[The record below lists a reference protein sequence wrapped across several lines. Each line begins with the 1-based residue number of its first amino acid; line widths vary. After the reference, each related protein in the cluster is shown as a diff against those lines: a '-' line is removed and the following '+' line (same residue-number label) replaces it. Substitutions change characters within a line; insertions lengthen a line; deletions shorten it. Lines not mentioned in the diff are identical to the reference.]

1 MSNEIKAEDLIV
13 TERDGTRRIDH
24 ELLKEVGLF
33 NLPKPVLRSALMVY
47 YENARRQDQEA
58 AQTVRTLINLTNA
71 IEKFPREVAVNFTR
85 GPAYH
90 RNMKLLAR
98 YSR

>member
-13 TERDGTRRIDH
+13 TAQDGTRRVDH

-47 YENARRQDQEA
+47 YENAKRQNQQA
-58 AQTVRTLINLTNA
+58 AQTVRTLINITNA
-71 IEKFPREVAVNFTR
+71 IERFPKEIAVNFTR

-90 RNMKLLAR
+90 RNMKLLGR
-98 YSR
+98 FSR

>member
-13 TERDGTRRIDH
+13 TEGDGTRRIDH
-24 ELLKEVGLF
+24 ELMKEIGLF
-33 NLPKPVLRSALMVY
+33 NLPKAVLRSALMVY
-47 YENARRQDQEA
+47 YENARRQDLQA
-58 AQTVRTLINLTNA
+58 AQAVRTLISLTNA
-71 IEKFPREVAVNFTR
+71 IEKFPKEVEVNFTR

-90 RNMKLLAR
+90 RNMKLLGR